1 MTSAG
6 LGHVVAYHLSLA
18 VIEQGGRSREA
29 CPPELSMAGRVR
41 VLICLAKTGLA
52 LLPRPAGAVECGNS
66 GLVRE

>member
-41 VLICLAKTGLA
+41 VLIAWLGQDLRVYPGQPVP
-52 LLPRPAGAVECGNS
+52 LSAVT
-66 GLVRE
+66 VAW